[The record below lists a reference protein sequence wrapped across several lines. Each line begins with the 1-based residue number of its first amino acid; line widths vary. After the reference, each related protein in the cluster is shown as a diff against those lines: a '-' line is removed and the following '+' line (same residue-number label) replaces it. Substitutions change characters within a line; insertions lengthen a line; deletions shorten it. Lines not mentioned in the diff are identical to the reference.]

1 MGERPTSRQI
11 DDQAA
16 DWAARRD
23 RAVLSEADRVAL
35 DAWLADDPRAA
46 GALLRAEAVALE
58 TRSARALGSDF
69 DPGRFAG
76 AAGSSPPSRRRLLA
90 WAGAAAASVAAGGL
104 ALPLLTAGE
113 AHATA
118 VGEVRLVPLADGST
132 MTLNT
137 DSRAVVRFDKGRREV
152 EVTRGEAYFSVAR
165 DAARPFVVKLGARSV
180 HAGGGAFTA
189 QRLEAGRSEVTIQS
203 GDLRLDAAGA
213 DRPVGA
219 NARVILRAEGGAELV
234 AVAARD
240 IDRSLVWREG
250 KLAFEGE
257 SLAQAAAAFARYGG
271 PRIRIDDPGL
281 AQEPITGLFA
291 ANDPVGFSRA
301 AALALDARV
310 RPRDGDLVIVRQSP
324 GESFVTYGGGAGQPS
339 LRP

>member
-35 DAWLADDPRAA
+35 EAWLASDVRAA

-58 TRSARALGSDF
+58 TRSARALGTDF
-69 DPGRFAG
+69 DPGRFTPTG
-76 AAGSSPPSRRRLLA
+76 AAGSTAPSRRRLLA
-90 WAGAAAASVAAGGL
+90 WGGAAAAACLAAG
-104 ALPLLTAGE
+104 AVTVPLLTAGE

-137 DSRAVVRFDKGRREV
+137 DSRAVVRFGKGRREV
-152 EVTRGEAYFSVAR
+152 EVTRGEAYFAVAR
-165 DAARPFVVKLGARSV
+165 DVAHPFVVKFGARSV
-180 HAGGGAFTA
+180 QAIGGAFTV
-189 QRLEAGRSEVTIQS
+189 QRLDAGRSEVTIQS
-203 GDLRLDAAGA
+203 GDVRLDTAGG

-219 NARVILRAEGGAELV
+219 NARVVLGADGGAEMV
-234 AVAARD
+234 TVAARD
-240 IDRSLVWREG
+240 IDRSLAWREG

-257 SLAQAAAAFARYGG
+257 TLAQAASAFARYGG
-271 PRIRIDDPGL
+271 PPIRISDPGL

-310 RPRDGDLVIVRQSP
+310 QSSDKGLMIVR
-324 GESFVTYGGGAGQPS
+324 
-339 LRP
+339 

>member
-35 DAWLADDPRAA
+35 DAWLISDPRSA

-58 TRSARALGSDF
+58 TRSARALGANF
-69 DPGRFAG
+69 DPERFAP
-76 AAGSSPPSRRRLLA
+76 ASDRIAPSRRRLLV
-90 WAGAAAASVAAGGL
+90 WGGAMAASL
-104 ALPLLTAGE
+104 AVGVLAVPLLTAGE

-118 VGEVRLVPLADGST
+118 VGEVRLVPLADGSS

-137 DSRAVVRFDKGRREV
+137 DSRAVVRFDKGRREI
-152 EVTRGEAYFSVAR
+152 EVTRGEAFFAVAP
-165 DAARPFVVKLGARSV
+165 DSARPFVVKMGARSV
-180 HAGGGAFTA
+180 RTGSGAFTVH
-189 QRLEAGRSEVTIQS
+189 RLDEQHAEVTIQS
-203 GDLRLDAAGA
+203 GDLQLDAAGA

-219 NARVILRAEGGAELV
+219 NARVVLGADGGSTLEG
-234 AVAARD
+234 VAARD
-240 IDRSLVWREG
+240 IDRSLAWREG
-250 KLAFEGE
+250 RLAFEGE
-257 SLAQAAAAFARYGG
+257 TLGQAAAAFARYGG
-271 PRIRIDDPGL
+271 PPIRLADPGL

-291 ANDPVGFSRA
+291 ANDPEGFSRA

-310 RPRDGDLVIVRQSP
+310 EVSDEGLVIVR
-324 GESFVTYGGGAGQPS
+324 
-339 LRP
+339 

>member
-23 RAVLSEADRVAL
+23 RAVLSEADHVAL
-35 DAWLADDPRAA
+35 NAWLANDARAA
-46 GALLRAEAVALE
+46 GALLRAEAVALD
-58 TRSARALGSDF
+58 TRSARALGKDF
-69 DPGRFAG
+69 DPGRFAR
-76 AAGSSPPSRRRLLA
+76 AAGSTAPSRRRLLA
-90 WAGAAAASVAAGGL
+90 WGGAAAASLAAGVL
-104 ALPLLTAGE
+104 AVPLLTAAE

-118 VGEVRLVPLADGST
+118 VGEVRLVPLADGSS

-152 EVTRGEAYFSVAR
+152 EVTRGEAYFAVAR
-165 DAARPFVVKLGARSV
+165 DPSRPFVVKLGARSV
-180 HAGGGAFTA
+180 RAGGGAFTVH
-189 QRLEAGRSEVTIQS
+189 RLDARRSEVTIQS
-203 GDLRLDAAGA
+203 GDVRLDAAGA
-213 DRPVGA
+213 DRPVSA
-219 NARVILRAEGGAELV
+219 NARVVFGADGGAELV

-240 IDRSLVWREG
+240 IDRALAWREG

-257 SLAQAAAAFARYGG
+257 TLAQATAAFARYGG
-271 PRIRIDDPGL
+271 PRILVTDPAL

-291 ANDPVGFSRA
+291 ANDPAGFSRA

-310 RPRDGDLVIVRQSP
+310 QASGEGLVIVR
-324 GESFVTYGGGAGQPS
+324 
-339 LRP
+339 

>member
-23 RAVLSEADRVAL
+23 RAVLSEADHVAL
-35 DAWLADDPRAA
+35 NAWLANDARAA
-46 GALLRAEAVALE
+46 GALLRAEAVALD
-58 TRSARALGSDF
+58 TRSARALGTDF

-76 AAGSSPPSRRRLLA
+76 AAGSTAPSRRRLLA
-90 WAGAAAASVAAGGL
+90 WGGAAAASLAAGVL
-104 ALPLLTAGE
+104 AVPLLTAAE

-118 VGEVRLVPLADGST
+118 VGEVRLVPLADGSS

-152 EVTRGEAYFSVAR
+152 EVTRGEAYFAVAR
-165 DAARPFVVKLGARSV
+165 DPSRPFVVKLGARSV
-180 HAGGGAFTA
+180 RAGGGAFTVH
-189 QRLEAGRSEVTIQS
+189 RLDARRSEVTIQS
-203 GDLRLDAAGA
+203 GDVRLDAAGA

-219 NARVILRAEGGAELV
+219 NARVVFGADGGAELV

-240 IDRSLVWREG
+240 IDRALAWREG

-257 SLAQAAAAFARYGG
+257 TLAQATAAFARYGG
-271 PRIRIDDPGL
+271 PRILVTDPAL

-291 ANDPVGFSRA
+291 ANDPAGFSRA

-310 RPRDGDLVIVRQSP
+310 QASGEGLVIVR
-324 GESFVTYGGGAGQPS
+324 
-339 LRP
+339 

>member
-16 DWAARRD
+16 GWAARRD

-35 DAWLADDPRAA
+35 DAWLEGDPRAP

-58 TRSARALGSDF
+58 TRSARALGVDF
-69 DPGRFAG
+69 DPERFAT
-76 AAGSSPPSRRRLLA
+76 AASKQLIALSRRRLLT
-90 WAGAAAASVAAGGL
+90 WGGGIAASLAAGVL
-104 ALPLLTAGE
+104 AVPLLTAGE

-118 VGEVRLVPLADGST
+118 VGEVRLVPLADGSS

-137 DSRAVVRFDKGRREV
+137 DSRAVVRFDKGHREI
-152 EVTRGEAYFSVAR
+152 EVTRGEAYFAVAR
-165 DAARPFVVKLGARSV
+165 DVERPFVVKMGARSV
-180 HAGGGAFTA
+180 RAGSGAFTVHLLDH
-189 QRLEAGRSEVTIQS
+189 RRSEVTIQS

-219 NARVILRAEGGAELV
+219 NARVVLGADGGAEMV
-234 AVAARD
+234 ALAARD
-240 IDRSLVWREG
+240 IDRALAWREG
-250 KLAFEGE
+250 RLAFEGE
-257 SLAQAAAAFARYGG
+257 TLAQAAAAFARYGG
-271 PRIRIDDPGL
+271 PYIRVADPAL

-291 ANDPVGFSRA
+291 ANDPSGFSRA

-310 RPRDGDLVIVRQSP
+310 QASGDGLVIVR
-324 GESFVTYGGGAGQPS
+324 
-339 LRP
+339 

>member
-23 RAVLSEADRVAL
+23 RAVLSEADGAGL
-35 DAWLADDPRAA
+35 AAWLADDPRAA

-58 TRSARALGSDF
+58 TRSARALGADF
-69 DPGRFAG
+69 DPGRFGSAG
-76 AAGSSPPSRRRLLA
+76 AAGSTAPSRRRLLA
-90 WAGAAAASVAAGGL
+90 WGGAAAASLAAGVL
-104 ALPLLTAGE
+104 AVPLLTAGE

-152 EVTRGEAYFSVAR
+152 EITQGEAYFSVAR
-165 DAARPFVVKLGARSV
+165 DAARPFVIKMGARSV
-180 HAGGGAFTA
+180 RAGGGAVTVH
-189 QRLEAGRSEVTIQS
+189 RLDARRSEVTIQS
-203 GDLRLDAAGA
+203 GDVRLDTAGA
-213 DRPVGA
+213 GRPVGA
-219 NARVILRAEGGAELV
+219 NARVVLSADGGAELV

-240 IDRSLVWREG
+240 IDRSLAWREG

-257 SLAQAAAAFARYGG
+257 TLAQAAAAFARYGG
-271 PRIRIDDPGL
+271 PRIRITDPGL

-310 RPRDGDLVIVRQSP
+310 QPSDGGLVIVR
-324 GESFVTYGGGAGQPS
+324 
-339 LRP
+339 

>member
-35 DAWLADDPRAA
+35 NAWLANDARAA
-46 GALLRAEAVALE
+46 GALLRAEAVALD
-58 TRSARALGSDF
+58 TRSARVLGTDF

-76 AAGSSPPSRRRLLA
+76 AAGSTAPSRRRLLA
-90 WAGAAAASVAAGGL
+90 WGGAAAASL
-104 ALPLLTAGE
+104 AVGVLAVPLLTAGE

-152 EVTRGEAYFSVAR
+152 EITQGEAYFSVAR
-165 DAARPFVVKLGARSV
+165 DAARPFVIKMGARSV
-180 HAGGGAFTA
+180 RAGGGAVTVH
-189 QRLEAGRSEVTIQS
+189 RLDARRSEVTIQS
-203 GDLRLDAAGA
+203 GDVRLDTAGA
-213 DRPVGA
+213 GRPVGA
-219 NARVILRAEGGAELV
+219 NARVVLSADGGAELV

-240 IDRSLVWREG
+240 IDRSLAWREG

-257 SLAQAAAAFARYGG
+257 TLAQATAAFARYGG
-271 PRIRIDDPGL
+271 PRILVTDPAL

-310 RPRDGDLVIVRQSP
+310 QTSGEGLVIVR
-324 GESFVTYGGGAGQPS
+324 
-339 LRP
+339 

>member
-35 DAWLADDPRAA
+35 NAWLANDARAA
-46 GALLRAEAVALE
+46 GALLRAEAVALD
-58 TRSARALGSDF
+58 TRSARALGTDF

-76 AAGSSPPSRRRLLA
+76 AAGSTAPSRRRLLA
-90 WAGAAAASVAAGGL
+90 WGGAAAASL
-104 ALPLLTAGE
+104 AVGVLAVPLLTAAE

-118 VGEVRLVPLADGST
+118 VGEVRLVPLADGSS

-152 EVTRGEAYFSVAR
+152 EVTRGEAYFAVAR
-165 DAARPFVVKLGARSV
+165 DPSRPFVVKLGARSV
-180 HAGGGAFTA
+180 RAGGGAFTVH
-189 QRLEAGRSEVTIQS
+189 RLDARRSEVTIQS
-203 GDLRLDAAGA
+203 GDVRLDAAGA

-219 NARVILRAEGGAELV
+219 NARVVFSADGGAELV

-240 IDRSLVWREG
+240 IDRSLAWREG

-257 SLAQAAAAFARYGG
+257 TLAQATAAFARYGG
-271 PRIRIDDPGL
+271 PRVLVTDPAL

-301 AALALDARV
+301 AALALNARV
-310 RPRDGDLVIVRQSP
+310 QASGEGLVIVR
-324 GESFVTYGGGAGQPS
+324 
-339 LRP
+339 